1 MVPKDIFA
9 SQCARVRASG
19 MVSVLSGNGVKRP
32 ERARESRREREREK
46 FGGGREFIRNDTPC
60 ACQRTHN
67 RTMTRR
73 QLLPIK
79 APTKAPFLLLLVVYT
94 RSVTTDQLPLFYFG
108 GRPHSNPECTQAS
121 RHTKAGH
128 RWRIAGMS
136 KAVNIIIKEFSLE
149 YRSSS
154 TPFLSL
160 SPSLSLS
167 HSLTHS
173 HTLTHTRTRHARS
186 FDCTSPTRKQAAGDF
201 VPCQMAT

>member
-136 KAVNIIIKEFSLE
+136 KAVNIIKEFSLE